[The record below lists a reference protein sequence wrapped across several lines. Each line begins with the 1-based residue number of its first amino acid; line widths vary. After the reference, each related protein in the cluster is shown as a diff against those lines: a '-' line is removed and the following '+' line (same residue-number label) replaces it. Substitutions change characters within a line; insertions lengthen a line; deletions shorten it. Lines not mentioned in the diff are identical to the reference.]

1 MPYQLPHSVQ
11 RKEITPNEIPS
22 EIEYMKGIA
31 KMQMN
36 AGIASSI
43 SLQLIFAT
51 DCIMKKPTTI
61 SAGAVAKE
69 GIARNTGEKNS
80 ARMNS
85 NPETIEVRPV
95 LPPSAIPEEDS
106 TKVVMVEV
114 PRHAPT
120 VVPTASAIRAP
131 LMPGSLPS
139 LSSMFAFV
147 AHPIRV
153 PSVSKISTNRNAN
166 TTTTKFRDAIA
177 EKSILNR
184 VGATDAGAEMM
195 PLGIRL

>member
-1 MPYQLPHSVQ
+1 MYFKINSTASTHIRGVIFFALPATAFSTT
-11 RKEITPNEIPS
+11 KEITPNEIPS

-85 NPETIEVRPV
+85 KPETIEVRPV

-106 TKVVMVEV
+106 TK
-114 PRHAPT
+114 
-120 VVPTASAIRAP
+120 
-131 LMPGSLPS
+131 
-139 LSSMFAFV
+139 SSDG
-147 AHPIRV
+147 R
-153 PSVSKISTNRNAN
+153 
-166 TTTTKFRDAIA
+166 
-177 EKSILNR
+177 
-184 VGATDAGAEMM
+184 
-195 PLGIRL
+195 

>member
-1 MPYQLPHSVQ
+1 MLQIFSKESRILQENVFQNKQHCQYPHQ
-11 RKEITPNEIPS
+11 RGNLFCLTSYRIQYNERNNAERNTF

-85 NPETIEVRPV
+85 KPETIEVRPV

-106 TKVVMVEV
+106 TKSSDG
-114 PRHAPT
+114 RG
-120 VVPTASAIRAP
+120 I
-131 LMPGSLPS
+131 PGMHQRLYLQRQPS
-139 LSSMFAFV
+139 K
-147 AHPIRV
+147 HP
-153 PSVSKISTNRNAN
+153 
-166 TTTTKFRDAIA
+166 
-177 EKSILNR
+177 
-184 VGATDAGAEMM
+184 
-195 PLGIRL
+195 